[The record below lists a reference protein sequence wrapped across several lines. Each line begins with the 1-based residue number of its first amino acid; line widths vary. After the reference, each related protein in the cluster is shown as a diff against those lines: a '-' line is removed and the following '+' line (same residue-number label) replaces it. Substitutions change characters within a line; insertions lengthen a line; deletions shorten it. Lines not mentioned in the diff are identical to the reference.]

1 MMQLSWIVAIPV
13 LLLLLW
19 LAWRRPNRRHLVWRV
34 FASALAGLSLV
45 LLVFPPVRQQAIS
58 PATAVLLTEGYDSDS
73 LKALLQKLEAE
84 PQVYTYKTSSADGI
98 APVNSL
104 AELQQLQPGLQT
116 VHLLGYGLA
125 QEELQ
130 QLHQLQVHPHLSAV
144 PAGLQTLNWPHR
156 IRLGEAL
163 EVTGKYTH
171 EGTAATKLYLM
182 AGGKAQD
189 STALEADSTYNFR
202 LRYTP
207 KYTGNFAYALLAGAP
222 EQKDTLGQ
230 LPVQV
235 LPPQE
240 LRVLLLASAPS
251 FEFKFLKNHLAE
263 LQHKVALRTTISKN
277 ISQSEWLN
285 MPKTDLSRIT
295 EKVLR
300 QFDAVVTEPEALQA
314 LSSSERNALQRAVT
328 ETGLGVLTIA
338 AAPVTG
344 KNTSFF
350 TGFQVKRVAGQEA
363 RNVRASWAG
372 NAAPI
377 ASVAPYTLLNTNTVS
392 SLVAEQGSNL
402 LAGAKK
408 AGWGKVAFS
417 LVPQTFPW
425 QLEGKQEVYA
435 SYWANLLTQV
445 ARQEVQEKFWQ
456 LKEPQVPQPNQPV
469 VLYFTDY
476 TLAGG
481 AVPPAATIISLT
493 DTAGIKLPLA
503 QQVHQPEQFSGTFW
517 PRRNGWHQVQLPKGE
532 PYLFYVQ
539 DTTDFRFEGI
549 ADKISATKA
558 FAAKQRIA
566 PSETPVAY
574 KEEPV
579 PVVWFFLL
587 FVFSSAYLWLEEKL

>member
-1 MMQLSWIVAIPV
+1 
-13 LLLLLW
+13 
-19 LAWRRPNRRHLVWRV
+19 
-34 FASALAGLSLV
+34 
-45 LLVFPPVRQQAIS
+45 
-58 PATAVLLTEGYDSDS
+58 
-73 LKALLQKLEAE
+73 
-84 PQVYTYKTSSADGI
+84 
-98 APVNSL
+98 
-104 AELQQLQPGLQT
+104 
-116 VHLLGYGLA
+116 
-125 QEELQ
+125 
-130 QLHQLQVHPHLSAV
+130 
-144 PAGLQTLNWPHR
+144 
-156 IRLGEAL
+156 
-163 EVTGKYTH
+163 TGKYTH
-171 EGTAATKLYLM
+171 EGTGTAKLYLM

-189 STALEADSTYNFR
+189 STTLETDSTYNFR

-207 KYTGNFAYALLAGAP
+207 KHTGNFAYALVAGAT

-240 LRVLLLASAPS
+240 LGILLLTSAPS

-277 ISQSEWLN
+277 ISRSEWLN
-285 MPKTDLSRIT
+285 MPQTDLSRIT
-295 EKVLR
+295 EKLLR

-314 LSSSERNALQRAVT
+314 LSLSERNALQRVVT

-344 KNTSFF
+344 KSTSFF
-350 TGFQVKRVAGQEA
+350 TGFQTKRVTGQEV
-363 RNVRASWAG
+363 RSTRASWAD

-377 ASVAPYTLLNTNTVS
+377 ASAAPYALVRTNALST
-392 SLVAEQGSNL
+392 LVAEQESNL
-402 LAGAKK
+402 LAGARQ

-445 ARQEVQEKFWQ
+445 AREEVQEKFWQ
-456 LKEPQVPQPNQPV
+456 LKEPQVPQPGKPV
-469 VLYFTDY
+469 ILHYTDY
-476 TLAGG
+476 TLADG
-481 AVPPAATIISLT
+481 AVPPVATVVSLT

-503 QQVHQPEQFSGTFW
+503 QQVHQPERFSGTFW
-517 PRRNGWHQVQLPKGE
+517 PRRSGWHQVQLQGGE

-539 DTTDFRFEGI
+539 DTSDFRFEGI
-549 ADKISATKA
+549 AGKLAATQA
-558 FAAKQRIA
+558 FAAKQRIT

-574 KEEPV
+574 REEPV

-587 FVFSSAYLWLEEKL
+587 FVLSSAYLWLEEKL